1 MDILS
6 CLVLNDEAIQRIIS
20 TLEEQISYSNSK
32 DETERKKSD
41 LFWEC
46 TYVRGLLEGNENGN
60 YLGLDLGSTNF
71 RVVMVSF
78 KDGKADTTT
87 KYYNLPE
94 HLLSGPADG
103 VFDHIADSI
112 EAFLKEEKLDKTVNI
127 PLGFSFSFPTVQKSL
142 KHSIMMTWT
151 KSFKCTTGPGLDPVT
166 LLEEAIKRKGGLSV
180 PVDII
185 ARISDTTGTLMA
197 GNYMDKNCRIGLI
210 LGSGS
215 NACFVERVEN
225 FNKLESDDGTS
236 DKLFSGYFLGE
247 LVRLVLI
254 KLTSQGLLFNGKETE
269 ELSRRWNFKT
279 SYVTKIEKND
289 SDSIKEILHLLKLDS
304 VATDEDISVVQETKI
319 ILTKNGSGQGSAFVA
334 AVESILGE
342 YILTEDRIQQIVNAF
357 EQQATLANSKDETER
372 KKSDLFWECTYVTKL
387 LTGKENGE
395 YLGLDLGGTNF
406 RVVFDHIAESMEKF
420 LKEENIQ
427 VNKPIPVGFTFSF
440 PSVQKSLKNSILTT
454 WTKCF
459 KCTNGIGSDPC
470 IMLEEAIQRR
480 GGLSVPVNIITRLS
494 TGSNACFVEHISNY
508 KKLDTDDIDATQVLV
523 NTEWGAFSDGGCLD
537 FMKTDLDKE
546 LDQHSNHVGSF
557 TFEKLFSGLYLG
569 ELVRLVLAKLTKE
582 GLLFKGTGSPQLFQ
596 RFNFDT
602 KYVTAIESDEGSS
615 DTNTRHILKQ
625 LGLEGVSSDED
636 IMLVREVCEI
646 ISQRGAFCI
655 AAATAVLLRHV
666 NKPEV
671 TIAVDG
677 SLFEHHP
684 KYKKHMSDLL
694 EKLVPETK
702 VKFILVKDGSG
713 SGAAFNLNIY
723 QYSFVFVYTMN
734 YDLNSLIM
742 KCLREAAL
750 ILFMHKSYLRIQS
763 ITISGYNEMSTFL
776 SEYLCILNIDEL

>member
-1 MDILS
+1 MEHLGNRMRLQSIKDASKRQKIMDILS

-46 TYVRGLLEGNENGN
+46 TFVRGLLEGNENGN

-166 LLEEAIKRKGGLSV
+166 LLEEAIKRRGGLSV

-236 DKLFSGYFLGE
+236 DKVLVNCEWGAFGDNGCLDFMKTEYDKDMDQHSNHAGSYTFEKLFSGYFLGE

-304 VATDEDISVVQETKI
+304 VATDEDISVVQEVAAIVSERGAYIVAAALVVLLNHINLPEVTIAVDGSLYEHHPKYHSHMMQLLTTLVPNTKTKI

-334 AVESILGE
+334 AVG
-342 YILTEDRIQQIVNAF
+342 
-357 EQQATLANSKDETER
+357 SKA
-372 KKSDLFWECTYVTKL
+372 S
-387 LTGKENGE
+387 
-395 YLGLDLGGTNF
+395 
-406 RVVFDHIAESMEKF
+406 
-420 LKEENIQ
+420 
-427 VNKPIPVGFTFSF
+427 
-440 PSVQKSLKNSILTT
+440 
-454 WTKCF
+454 
-459 KCTNGIGSDPC
+459 
-470 IMLEEAIQRR
+470 
-480 GGLSVPVNIITRLS
+480 
-494 TGSNACFVEHISNY
+494 
-508 KKLDTDDIDATQVLV
+508 
-523 NTEWGAFSDGGCLD
+523 
-537 FMKTDLDKE
+537 
-546 LDQHSNHVGSF
+546 
-557 TFEKLFSGLYLG
+557 
-569 ELVRLVLAKLTKE
+569 
-582 GLLFKGTGSPQLFQ
+582 
-596 RFNFDT
+596 
-602 KYVTAIESDEGSS
+602 
-615 DTNTRHILKQ
+615 
-625 LGLEGVSSDED
+625 
-636 IMLVREVCEI
+636 
-646 ISQRGAFCI
+646 
-655 AAATAVLLRHV
+655 
-666 NKPEV
+666 
-671 TIAVDG
+671 
-677 SLFEHHP
+677 
-684 KYKKHMSDLL
+684 
-694 EKLVPETK
+694 
-702 VKFILVKDGSG
+702 
-713 SGAAFNLNIY
+713 
-723 QYSFVFVYTMN
+723 
-734 YDLNSLIM
+734 
-742 KCLREAAL
+742 
-750 ILFMHKSYLRIQS
+750 
-763 ITISGYNEMSTFL
+763 
-776 SEYLCILNIDEL
+776 